1 MESNDIHNIDV
12 DVKKLN
18 ELKVFLEK
26 TKIKYLETHTPEQLK
41 FKESVDE
48 AKENL
53 TLALETYKHSLTKD
67 QRELSMTQRDY
78 SNQIKQMRVEIK
90 QKIAKIKQNG
100 YKNFKKI
107 K

>member
-1 MESNDIHNIDV
+1 MEANDIHSIDV

-18 ELKVFLEK
+18 ELKVSLEE
-26 TKIKYLETHTPEQLK
+26 TKIKYLETHTPDQLK
-41 FKESVDE
+41 FKERADK
-48 AKENL
+48 AKEKL

-67 QRELSMTQRDY
+67 QKELSMTQRDY
-78 SNQIKQMRVEIK
+78 SNQIKQMKVEIK

-100 YKNFKKI
+100 YKNLKKI